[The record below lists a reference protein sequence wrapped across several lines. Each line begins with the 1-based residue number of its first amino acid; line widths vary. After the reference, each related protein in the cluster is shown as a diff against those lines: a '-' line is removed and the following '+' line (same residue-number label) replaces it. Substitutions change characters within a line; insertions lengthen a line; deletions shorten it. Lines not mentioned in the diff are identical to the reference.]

1 MRPISL
7 ASCLRHQPFAAPRV
21 ALRWPR
27 PAMAS
32 NGGHP
37 GTRPCV
43 ANISADVREAAYAVR
58 GEIVQHAQELQARL
72 LAKPGSLPFERV
84 VYCNIGNPQQL
95 GQAPITF
102 FRCEPCVRLCP
113 PWCLAAAAPRVVGR
127 PRHVPRPLDALHR
140 VSLPVAG
147 KSWRCVTTHRRVAHL
162 GGHTCALATSRP
174 APRAPRHATRLTP
187 ALVPR
192 PRSCW
197 TTRWRRSCSPRT
209 WWSAL
214 ASSVRCADTPDLA
227 AHVASNRTRLPG
239 VATPALH

>member
-1 MRPISL
+1 
-7 ASCLRHQPFAAPRV
+7 
-21 ALRWPR
+21 
-27 PAMAS
+27 MAS

-147 KSWRCVTTHRRVAHL
+147 KSWRCVTTHRRVAPPWRPRL
-162 GGHTCALATSRP
+162 RSGHVSPCPTG
-174 APRAPRHATRLTP
+174 APTRHASDACPGATP
-187 ALVPR
+187 TQLLDDP
-192 PRSCW
+192 
-197 TTRWRRSCSPRT
+197 
-209 WWSAL
+209 
-214 ASSVRCADTPDLA
+214 LA
-227 AHVASNRTRLPG
+227 AQLFPTDVVERARQFSE
-239 VATPALH
+239 VC